1 MKTALRKALR
11 GFFKLS
17 RTERN
22 QGIKG
27 ACQFFTLT
35 FLTDKMIKKE
45 RSVCQQTR
53 ALLHKNFLRKWR
65 MKKESVLE
73 WALVLL
79 PGLALCLF
87 AEIFRAAHF
96 LEQPPQVLGRVDE
109 FNDSDLLLVAYTPV
123 TNVTQSIMDKVAA
136 VPFMKGRTILGI
148 PNEDAMDRVRPRN
161 DSEMVGIV
169 FNDTF
174 SYRLKF
180 SWGHRVPILREHFE
194 YSDHCWAF
202 RDEAFCLLSIY
213 WQRGFVAFQTA
224 INAAIIEVT
233 ANHSVMEELI
243 SAVGINMRT
252 PPFISKGE
260 TANEWFIFICIMY
273 FSPFVYVASLNITKE
288 RKKFKKLMT
297 GMGLQQSAFWLSWAL
312 VYAAFILVASMFM
325 TLVIKLFQ
333 MIILTGFMVVVTL
346 FTLYGLSLLALAF
359 LLCVLIRRPILTGM
373 VGCLFTV
380 FWGCLGFTTLYRQ
393 LPSSL
398 GWALCLF
405 SPFAFTAGVAQISH
419 QEYHVSGVVF
429 PDPSGESHA
438 MIVIFFLLAFDT
450 LLYLTLALYFE
461 HILPDENGQ
470 RHSPLFFLKSSF
482 WSQHKNPRREVFGGE
497 TNSELSCDD
506 SFEPVSPEFHGKE
519 AIRIR
524 NLKKEYEGKP
534 EKVEAL
540 QGICLDIYEGQLT
553 AILGHSGAGKSSL
566 LSILGGWSVCTE
578 GSATIYNTQLSE
590 IMNMEE
596 IRNCTG
602 FCPQFNIYFDFLTV
616 RENLRL
622 FAKIKGIPPKEVE
635 QEVKGVMLELDM
647 HNIQDVI
654 AGDLSGGQKRKLTFG
669 IAILGD
675 PQVLLLDEPTVGLD
689 PFSRHL
695 VWNFLKERKT
705 NHTILFSTQFM
716 DEADILADRKVFL
729 SNGKLRCAGSSSFLK
744 RKWGIGY
751 HLSLHRKERCNT
763 ERITSL
769 ITQHISDAKLTA
781 ESEEKLVYTLPL
793 ERTDKFPDLCRDLEN
808 SSDQG
813 IMNFGVSM
821 TTLSEVF
828 LNLKGRSAIDESDPG
843 VGGPAGIDVTP
854 DPGVESEVQQAL
866 RSLPEVKKATSSAA
880 LWRRQVCAVA
890 RLRFL
895 KLRNERKIF
904 LSLLVVFGI
913 ALIPTVC
920 EKIVYSV
927 FFHDHRWEFS
937 PGMYFLSLKQLP
949 QAPLTNLLII
959 NNTGSNI
966 EDVVQSLKRQNLVLE
981 VDDARNRNGSD
992 DPSYNGAIIVSGG
1005 HKDYR
1010 FSVACNTKRMNC
1022 FPVLIG
1028 IISNALLGIF
1038 NVTELIR
1045 TERSTFPPDYPR
1057 WAIGLMDFLLLFIV
1071 NCLSPFIGMSSV
1083 SDYKQKARA
1092 QLRISGLCPSA
1103 YWCGQALVD
1112 IPFYFGILV
1121 SIHLMYY
1128 IFFEFTIVLEFMFA
1142 LVVCVAGCAAC
1153 LVLLT
1158 YVISLLFPTGRKN
1171 NGFWSLSFFL
1181 ISLFMLIILGLT
1193 HSGSIVII
1201 CILLIPSC
1209 TSIFFLSYVIELSS
1223 MYHRRSE
1230 SQDSQESAIGEIFL
1244 LAVFIP
1250 YLQIII
1256 FLFIIRCLEMKY
1268 GKETMRKDPFFR
1280 ISPRRRKYR
1289 PNPEEPEEEDE
1300 DVQTERVKTAN
1311 ALAASSLDEP
1321 VVMASCLHKEYKQK
1335 KKRCFSARKTKTAIR
1350 NVSFCINKGE
1360 VLGLLGHNGA
1370 GKSTSI
1376 KMITGDAK
1384 PTAGVVVFSGSG
1396 TPQMQQEGD
1405 GFGRL
1410 GYCPQ
1415 EDALWP
1421 EITVR
1426 EHLDLYAAVKGL
1438 AKEEA
1443 ALSISRLADA
1453 LKLQDQ
1459 MALPTKALPEGA
1471 KRKLSFALSV
1481 LGSPA
1486 VLLLDEPTTG
1496 MDPEGQLQMW
1506 QAIQAIVKSTAR
1518 GALLTTHSMAEAEAV
1533 CDRVAIMVS
1542 GRLRCIGSVQHLK
1555 SKFGKD
1561 YLLEVK
1567 VKVLTQ
1573 VEPLHMEILKL
1584 FPQAAR
1590 QERYSFMMAY
1600 KLPIED
1606 VHPLSQT
1613 FSKLEAVK
1621 QTFDLEEYSLSQATL
1636 EQVFLEL
1643 SKEQELGNLDDDV
1656 DSTVRWKLLPQ
1667 EES

>member
-1 MKTALRKALR
+1 IRLQRRRR
-11 GFFKLS
+11 GFNPWEW
-17 RTERN
+17 T
-22 QGIKG
+22 
-27 ACQFFTLT
+27 
-35 FLTDKMIKKE
+35 M
-45 RSVCQQTR
+45 
-53 ALLHKNFLRKWR
+53 
-65 MKKESVLE
+65 VLF
-73 WALVLL
+73 

-87 AEIFRAAHF
+87 AELFRATHF

-109 FNDSDLLLVAYTPV
+109 FNDSDPVLVAYTPV

-136 VPFMKGRTILGI
+136 ADFMKGRTILGI

-180 SWGHRVPILREHFE
+180 SWGHRVPVVREHFE
-194 YSDHCWAF
+194 YSGKPLRTDCT
-202 RDEAFCLLSIY
+202 FCLLSIY
-213 WQRGFVAFQTA
+213 WQKGFVAFQTA

-233 ANHSVMEELI
+233 ANRSAMEELT
-243 SAVGINMRT
+243 SVVGINMRT

-260 TANEWFIFICIMY
+260 IINEWFIFICIVY

-297 GMGLQQSAFWLSWAL
+297 GMGLQQSAFWLSWVL
-312 VYAAFILVASMFM
+312 MYAGFISVVSVFM

-333 MIILTGFMVVVTL
+333 MIVLTGFMVVVTL
-346 FTLYGLSLLALAF
+346 FTLYGLSLVTLAF
-359 LLCVLIRRPILTGM
+359 LLCVLIKRPILTG
-373 VGCLFTV
+373 VVASLFTV
-380 FWGCLGFTTLYRQ
+380 FWGCLGFTALYRQ

-419 QEYHVSGVVF
+419 QEYHVSAVVF
-429 PDPSGESHA
+429 PDPSGESNT
-438 MIVIFFLLAFDT
+438 MIVVFFLLAFDT
-450 LLYLTLALYFE
+450 LLYLTLTLYFE

-470 RHSPLFFLKSSF
+470 RRSPLFFLKPSF
-482 WSQHKNPRREVFGGE
+482 WSRHKSTHREVFGNE
-497 TNSELSCDD
+497 MNSELSCGD
-506 SFEPVSPEFHGKE
+506 SFEPFHGKE
-519 AIRIR
+519 AISIIQSLTFRFH
-524 NLKKEYEGKP
+524 P
-534 EKVEAL
+534 ET
-540 QGICLDIYEGQLT
+540 GICLDVYEGQLT

-566 LSILGGWSVCTE
+566 LSILGGWSACTE

-590 IMNMEE
+590 IMDMEE

-622 FAKIKGIPPKEVE
+622 FAKIKGIPAKEVE
-635 QEVKGVMLELDM
+635 QEVKGIVMELDM
-647 HNIQDVI
+647 HDIQDVI
-654 AGDLSGGQKRKLTFG
+654 AKELSGGQKRKLTFG
-669 IAILGD
+669 IAVLGD
-675 PQVLLLDEPTVGLD
+675 PQVLLLDEPTAGLD

-705 NHTILFSTQFM
+705 NHTILFTTQFM

-729 SNGKLRCAGSSSFLK
+729 SNGKLRCAGSSLFLK
-744 RKWGIGY
+744 RKWGVGY
-751 HLSLHRKERCNT
+751 HLSLHRDERCNT

-781 ESEEKLVYTLPL
+781 ESEERLVYTLPL
-793 ERTDKFPDLCRDLEN
+793 ERTDRFPDLCRDLEN
-808 SSDQG
+808 SSHQG

-821 TTLSEVF
+821 TTLTEVF
-828 LNLKGRSAIDESDPG
+828 LNLKGRSAIDEPG
-843 VGGPAGIDVTP
+843 IKMCELGIKGATHLLRSP
-854 DPGVESEVQQAL
+854 L
-866 RSLPEVKKATSSAA
+866 RSLPGVETAASSAA

-904 LSLLVVFGI
+904 LLVVFGI

-920 EKIVYSV
+920 ERIVFSV
-927 FFHDHRWEFS
+927 LFRDHCWEFS
-937 PGMYFLSLKQLP
+937 PGMYFLSLEQLP
-949 QAPLTNLLII
+949 QAPLTDLLII
-959 NNTGSNI
+959 NNTGSSI
-966 EDVVQSLKRQNLVLE
+966 EDVVQSLKRQDLALE

-1005 HKDYR
+1005 HKVRLLPCTFLKRLSNQILFLNR
-1010 FSVACNTKRMNC
+1010 FYFK
-1022 FPVLIG
+1022 
-1028 IISNALLGIF
+1028 
-1038 NVTELIR
+1038 
-1045 TERSTFPPDYPR
+1045 
-1057 WAIGLMDFLLLFIV
+1057 WAIGILDFLLLLVV
-1071 NCLSPFIGMSSV
+1071 NCLSPYVGMSSV
-1083 SDYKQKARA
+1083 SDYKQKAQS
-1092 QLRISGLCPSA
+1092 QLWISGLCPSA

-1121 SIHLMYY
+1121 SVHLMYY
-1128 IFFEFTIVLEFMFA
+1128 IFLESTIVLEFLFA

-1153 LVLLT
+1153 LTLLT
-1158 YVISLLFPTGRKN
+1158 YVISFLFPTGRKN
-1171 NGFWSLSFFL
+1171 NGFWALSFFL
-1181 ISLFMLIILGLT
+1181 VMVVQLAFHFILMLFY
-1193 HSGSIVII
+1193 
-1201 CILLIPSC
+1201 
-1209 TSIFFLSYVIELSS
+1209 FL
-1223 MYHRRSE
+1223 
-1230 SQDSQESAIGEIFL
+1230 
-1244 LAVFIP
+1244 
-1250 YLQIII
+1250 
-1256 FLFIIRCLEMKY
+1256 C
-1268 GKETMRKDPFFR
+1268 R
-1280 ISPRRRKYR
+1280 ISPRRREYR

-1300 DVQTERVKTAN
+1300 DVHRERVKTAN
-1311 ALAASSLDEP
+1311 ALAASGSDEKP
-1321 VVMASCLHKEYKQK
+1321 VILASCLRKEYTQK
-1335 KKRCFSARKTKTAIR
+1335 RKRCFSARRTKTAVR

-1360 VLGLLGHNGA
+1360 VLGLLGHSGA
-1370 GKSTSI
+1370 GKSTSV
-1376 KMITGDAK
+1376 KMITGDTT
-1384 PTAGVVVFSGSG
+1384 PTAGVVLVRGVGGSG
-1396 TPQMQQEGD
+1396 GPGD
-1405 GFGRL
+1405 L

-1421 EITVR
+1421 SLTVR
-1426 EHLDLYAAVKGL
+1426 EHLDLYAAVRGL
-1438 AKEEA
+1438 AKDEA
-1443 ALSISRLADA
+1443 ALNA

-1471 KRKLSFALSV
+1471 KRKLSFALSI

-1486 VLLLDEPTTG
+1486 ALVVSGHPFS
-1496 MDPEGQLQMW
+1496 QMTFKVQTVPFPVSR
-1506 QAIQAIVKSTAR
+1506 QAIQAIVKSSAR

-1533 CDRVAIMVS
+1533 CDRVAVMVS
-1542 GRLRCIGSVQHLK
+1542 GRLRCIGSIQHLK

-1567 VKVLTQ
+1567 VKALTV
-1573 VEPLHMEILKL
+1573 VEPLHTEILKL

-1590 QERYSFMMAY
+1590 QERYSFVMAY

-1621 QTFDLEEYSLSQATL
+1621 QAFDLEEYSLSQATL

-1643 SKEQELGNLDDDV
+1643 SKEQELGNMDDDV
-1656 DSTVRWKLLPQ
+1656 DTTVRWKLLPQ

>member
-1 MKTALRKALR
+1 
-11 GFFKLS
+11 
-17 RTERN
+17 
-22 QGIKG
+22 
-27 ACQFFTLT
+27 
-35 FLTDKMIKKE
+35 MIKKE

-65 MKKESVLE
+65 MKKESVLV
-73 WALVLL
+73 WFTIYIFPYLL
-79 PGLALCLF
+79 
-87 AEIFRAAHF
+87 FRATHF

-109 FNDSDLLLVAYTPV
+109 FNDSDPVLVAYTPV

-136 VPFMKGRTILGI
+136 ADFMKGRTILGI

-180 SWGHRVPILREHFE
+180 SWGHRVPVVREHFE
-194 YSDHCWAF
+194 YSDHCWAL

-213 WQRGFVAFQTA
+213 WQKGFVAFQTA

-233 ANHSVMEELI
+233 NRSAMEELT
-243 SAVGINMRT
+243 SVVGINMRT

-260 TANEWFIFICIMY
+260 IINEWFIFICIVY

-297 GMGLQQSAFWLSWAL
+297 GMGLQQSAFWLSWVL
-312 VYAAFILVASMFM
+312 MYAGFISVVSVFM

-333 MIILTGFMVVVTL
+333 MIVLTGFMVVVTL
-346 FTLYGLSLLALAF
+346 FTLYGLSLVTLAF
-359 LLCVLIRRPILTGM
+359 LLCVLIKRPILTG
-373 VGCLFTV
+373 VVASLFTV
-380 FWGCLGFTTLYRQ
+380 FWGCLGFTALYRQ

-419 QEYHVSGVVF
+419 QEYHVSAVVF
-429 PDPSGESHA
+429 PDPSGESNT
-438 MIVIFFLLAFDT
+438 MIVVFFLLAFDT
-450 LLYLTLALYFE
+450 LLYLTLTLYFE

-470 RHSPLFFLKSSF
+470 RRSPLFFLKPSF
-482 WSQHKNPRREVFGGE
+482 WSRHKSTHREVFGNE
-497 TNSELSCDD
+497 MNSELSCGD
-506 SFEPVSPEFHGKE
+506 SFEPFHGKE
-519 AIRIR
+519 AISIIQSLTFRFH
-524 NLKKEYEGKP
+524 P
-534 EKVEAL
+534 ET
-540 QGICLDIYEGQLT
+540 GICLDVYEGQLT

-566 LSILGGWSVCTE
+566 LSILGGWSACTE

-590 IMNMEE
+590 IMDMEE

-622 FAKIKGIPPKEVE
+622 FAKIKGIPAKEVE
-635 QEVKGVMLELDM
+635 QEVKGIVMELDM
-647 HNIQDVI
+647 HDIQDVI
-654 AGDLSGGQKRKLTFG
+654 AKELSGGQKRKLTFG
-669 IAILGD
+669 IAVLGD
-675 PQVLLLDEPTVGLD
+675 PQVLLLDEPTAGLD

-705 NHTILFSTQFM
+705 NHTILFTTQFM

-729 SNGKLRCAGSSSFLK
+729 SNGKLRCAGSSLFLK
-744 RKWGIGY
+744 RKWGVGY
-751 HLSLHRKERCNT
+751 HLSLHRDERCNT

-781 ESEEKLVYTLPL
+781 ESEERLVYTLPL
-793 ERTDKFPDLCRDLEN
+793 ERTDRFPDLCRDLEN
-808 SSDQG
+808 SSHQG

-821 TTLSEVF
+821 TTLTEVF
-828 LNLKGRSAIDESDPG
+828 LNLKGRSAIDEPGIKMCHGLWGAQSDVP
-843 VGGPAGIDVTP
+843 
-854 DPGVESEVQQAL
+854 QAL
-866 RSLPEVKKATSSAA
+866 RSLPGVETAASSAA

-904 LSLLVVFGI
+904 LLVVFGI

-920 EKIVYSV
+920 ERIVFSV
-927 FFHDHRWEFS
+927 LFRDHCWEFS
-937 PGMYFLSLKQLP
+937 PGMYFLSLEQLP
-949 QAPLTNLLII
+949 QAPLTDLLII
-959 NNTGSNI
+959 NNTGSSI
-966 EDVVQSLKRQNLVLE
+966 EDVVQSLKRQDLALE

-1005 HKDYR
+1005 HKVRLLPCTFLKRLSNQILFLNR
-1010 FSVACNTKRMNC
+1010 FY
-1022 FPVLIG
+1022 
-1028 IISNALLGIF
+1028 F
-1038 NVTELIR
+1038 NLQ
-1045 TERSTFPPDYPR
+1045 DDPR
-1057 WAIGLMDFLLLFIV
+1057 WAIGILDFLLLLVV
-1071 NCLSPFIGMSSV
+1071 NCLSPYVGMSSV
-1083 SDYKQKARA
+1083 SDYKQKAQS
-1092 QLRISGLCPSA
+1092 QLWISGLCPSA

-1121 SIHLMYY
+1121 SVHLMYY
-1128 IFFEFTIVLEFMFA
+1128 IFLESTIVLEFLFA
-1142 LVVCVAGCAAC
+1142 LVSDHVPPNSPDTIIESKQNNSCSLTL
-1153 LVLLT
+1153 LVVQLAFHFILM
-1158 YVISLLFPTGRKN
+1158 LFY
-1171 NGFWSLSFFL
+1171 FL
-1181 ISLFMLIILGLT
+1181 
-1193 HSGSIVII
+1193 
-1201 CILLIPSC
+1201 C
-1209 TSIFFLSYVIELSS
+1209 
-1223 MYHRRSE
+1223 
-1230 SQDSQESAIGEIFL
+1230 
-1244 LAVFIP
+1244 
-1250 YLQIII
+1250 
-1256 FLFIIRCLEMKY
+1256 
-1268 GKETMRKDPFFR
+1268 R
-1280 ISPRRRKYR
+1280 ISPRRREYR

-1300 DVQTERVKTAN
+1300 DVHRERVKTAN
-1311 ALAASSLDEP
+1311 ALAASGSDEKP
-1321 VVMASCLHKEYKQK
+1321 VILASCLRKEYTQK
-1335 KKRCFSARKTKTAIR
+1335 RKRCFSARRTKTAVR

-1360 VLGLLGHNGA
+1360 VLGLLGHSGA
-1370 GKSTSI
+1370 GKSTSV
-1376 KMITGDAK
+1376 KMITGDTT
-1384 PTAGVVVFSGSG
+1384 PTAGVVPRQAGG
-1396 TPQMQQEGD
+1396 GPGD
-1405 GFGRL
+1405 L

-1421 EITVR
+1421 SLTVR
-1426 EHLDLYAAVKGL
+1426 EHLDLYAAVRGL
-1438 AKEEA
+1438 AKDEA
-1443 ALSISRLADA
+1443 ALSVSRLADA

-1471 KRKLSFALSV
+1471 KRKLSFALSI

-1486 VLLLDEPTTG
+1486 VLFPQG
-1496 MDPEGQLQMW
+1496 R
-1506 QAIQAIVKSTAR
+1506 QAIQAIVKSSAR

-1533 CDRVAIMVS
+1533 CDRVAVMVS
-1542 GRLRCIGSVQHLK
+1542 GRLRCIGSIQHLK

-1567 VKVLTQ
+1567 VKALTV
-1573 VEPLHMEILKL
+1573 VEPLHTEILKL

-1590 QERYSFMMAY
+1590 QERYSFVMAY

-1621 QTFDLEEYSLSQATL
+1621 QAFDLEEYSLSQATL

-1643 SKEQELGNLDDDV
+1643 SKEQELGNMDDDV
-1656 DSTVRWKLLPQ
+1656 DTTVRWKLLPQ

>member
-1 MKTALRKALR
+1 
-11 GFFKLS
+11 
-17 RTERN
+17 
-22 QGIKG
+22 
-27 ACQFFTLT
+27 
-35 FLTDKMIKKE
+35 MIKKE
-45 RSVCQQTR
+45 RSVCQQTW

-65 MKKESVLE
+65 MKKESE
-73 WALVLL
+73 WAMVLFL
-79 PGLALCLF
+79 GLALCLF
-87 AEIFRAAHF
+87 AELFRATHF

-109 FNDSDLLLVAYTPV
+109 FNDSDLVLVAYTPV

-136 VPFMKGRTILGI
+136 AAFMKGVLFRGPGFII
-148 PNEDAMDRVRPRN
+148 IN

-194 YSDHCWAF
+194 YSDHCWAL

-213 WQRGFVAFQTA
+213 WKNGFVAFQTA

-233 ANHSVMEELI
+233 TNHSVMEELI
-243 SAVGINMRT
+243 SVVGINMRT

-260 TANEWFIFICIMY
+260 SINEWFIFICIVY

-297 GMGLQQSAFWLSWAL
+297 AMGLQQSAFWLSWAL
-312 VYAAFILVASMFM
+312 MYAGFVFVVSIFM

-333 MIILTGFMVVVTL
+333 MVILTGFVVLVSL
-346 FTLYGLSLLALAF
+346 FTLYGLSLVTLAF
-359 LLCVLIRRPILTGM
+359 LLCVLIKRPILTGV
-373 VGCLFTV
+373 VGSLFTV
-380 FWGCLGFTTLYRQ
+380 FWGCLGFTSLYRQ
-393 LPSSL
+393 IPSSL

-429 PDPSGESHA
+429 PDPSGESYT

-450 LLYLTLALYFE
+450 LLYLTLTLYFE

-482 WSQHKNPRREVFGGE
+482 WSQHKNTHHEVFGNE
-497 TNSELSCDD
+497 MNSELSCDD

-524 NLKKEYEGKP
+524 NLRKEYKGKP

-540 QGICLDIYEGQLT
+540 QGICLDVYEGQLT

-566 LSILGGWSVCTE
+566 LSILGGWSACTE

-590 IMNMEE
+590 IINMEE
-596 IRNCTG
+596 IRNYTG

-635 QEVKGVMLELDM
+635 QEVKGIMMELDM

-654 AGDLSGGQKRKLTFG
+654 AKELSGGQKRKLTFG

-675 PQVLLLDEPTVGLD
+675 PQVLLLDEPTAGLD

-729 SNGKLRCAGSSSFLK
+729 SNGKLRCAGSSLFLK

-751 HLSLHRKERCNT
+751 HLSLHRNERCNT

-781 ESEEKLVYTLPL
+781 ENEEKLVYTLPL

-821 TTLSEVF
+821 TTLNEVF
-828 LNLKGRSAIDESDPG
+828 LNLKGRSAIN
-843 VGGPAGIDVTP
+843 GPA
-854 DPGVESEVQQAL
+854 QRAL
-866 RSLPEVKKATSSAA
+866 GAASSAA

-904 LSLLVVFGI
+904 LLVVFGI

-927 FFHDHRWEFS
+927 YFHDHRWEFS
-937 PGMYFLSLKQLP
+937 PGMYFLSLEQLP
-949 QAPLTNLLII
+949 QPPLTNLLII
-959 NNTGSNI
+959 NNTGERI
-966 EDVVQSLKRQNLVLE
+966 EDAVQSLKHQNLVLE

-1005 HKDYR
+1005 HRDYR

-1028 IISNALLGIF
+1028 IVSNALLGIF
-1038 NVTELIR
+1038 NVTELIK
-1045 TERSTFPPDYPR
+1045 TERSTFPPDNPR
-1057 WAIGLMDFLLLFIV
+1057 WGMGLLDFLLLLVV
-1071 NCLSPFIGMSSV
+1071 NCLSPYIGMSSV
-1083 SDYKQKARA
+1083 SDYKQKAQS

-1112 IPFYFGILV
+1112 IPFYFGILLWDLG
-1121 SIHLMYY
+1121 SYPLP
-1128 IFFEFTIVLEFMFA
+1128 
-1142 LVVCVAGCAAC
+1142 VVCVAGCAAC
-1153 LVLLT
+1153 LILLT
-1158 YVISLLFPTGRKN
+1158 YVISFLFPRGRKN

-1181 ISLFMLIILGLT
+1181 VISHFNFDKHLKLFLCLAPPFPVT
-1193 HSGSIVII
+1193 EDCREDVI
-1201 CILLIPSC
+1201 
-1209 TSIFFLSYVIELSS
+1209 FY
-1223 MYHRRSE
+1223 
-1230 SQDSQESAIGEIFL
+1230 
-1244 LAVFIP
+1244 P
-1250 YLQIII
+1250 YLQIIV

-1280 ISPRRRKYR
+1280 ISPSRGEYR

-1300 DVQTERVKTAN
+1300 DVQMERVKTAN
-1311 ALAASSLDEP
+1311 ALTASSLDEKP
-1321 VVMASCLHKEYKQK
+1321 VIMASCLHKEYKQE
-1335 KKRCFSARKTKTAIR
+1335 KKRCFSARKTKTAVR

-1370 GKSTSI
+1370 GKSTCI
-1376 KMITGDAK
+1376 KMITGDTK
-1384 PTAGVVVFSGSG
+1384 PTAGVVRGVGGSG
-1396 TPQMQQEGD
+1396 
-1405 GFGRL
+1405 GFRHL

-1415 EDALWP
+1415 EDVLWP
-1421 EITVR
+1421 DLTVR
-1426 EHLDLYAAVKGL
+1426 EHLDLYSAVKGL
-1438 AKEEA
+1438 TKEEA
-1443 ALSISRLADA
+1443 ALSVSRLADA

-1459 MALPTKALPEGA
+1459 MALPAKALPEGA

-1486 VLLLDEPTTG
+1486 LLLLDEPTTG

-1506 QAIQAIVKSTAR
+1506 QAIQAIVKSSAR

-1533 CDRVAIMVS
+1533 CDRVAVMVS

-1567 VKVLTQ
+1567 VKALTL
-1573 VEPLHMEILKL
+1573 VEPLHTEILKL

-1590 QERYSFMMAY
+1590 QERMGRGSPAACRLQTGCGGATRKEEGLPRCPAVKSLPAMWALIPVRKIPGGGNGNPLQYSCLGNPMDRGVQRAT
-1600 KLPIED
+1600 
-1606 VHPLSQT
+1606 VHGVAKSQT
-1613 FSKLEAVK
+1613 
-1621 QTFDLEEYSLSQATL
+1621 
-1636 EQVFLEL
+1636 
-1643 SKEQELGNLDDDV
+1643 
-1656 DSTVRWKLLPQ
+1656 
-1667 EES
+1667 

>member
-1 MKTALRKALR
+1 
-11 GFFKLS
+11 
-17 RTERN
+17 
-22 QGIKG
+22 
-27 ACQFFTLT
+27 
-35 FLTDKMIKKE
+35 MIKKE
-45 RSVCQQTR
+45 RSVCQQTQ

-65 MKKESVLE
+65 MKKKSLLE
-73 WALVLL
+73 WAMVLL
-79 PGLALCLF
+79 PGLALCLLTEF
-87 AEIFRAAHF
+87 FRAMHF

-109 FNDSDLLLVAYTPV
+109 FNDSDPVLVAYTPV
-123 TNVTQSIMDKVAA
+123 TNVTRSIMDKVAA
-136 VPFMKGRTILGI
+136 ASYMKGVTILGI
-148 PNEDAMDRVRPRN
+148 PSEDSMDRVGPRN
-161 DSEMVGIV
+161 NSEMVGIV

-180 SWGHRVPILREHFE
+180 SWGHRVPIVRENFE
-194 YSDHCWAF
+194 YSDHCLALE
-202 RDEAFCLLSIY
+202 DEAFCLLSTY
-213 WQRGFVAFQTA
+213 WESGFVAFQTA

-233 ANHSVMEELI
+233 TNHSVMEELT
-243 SAVGINMRT
+243 SVVGINMRT

-260 TANEWFIFICIMY
+260 IVNEWFIFICIIY

-297 GMGLQQSAFWLSWAL
+297 GMGLRQSAFWLSWAL
-312 VYAAFILVASMFM
+312 MYAGFVFIASIFM
-325 TLVIKLFQ
+325 SLVIKLFQ
-333 MIILTGFMVVVTL
+333 MIILTGFMVLVTL
-346 FTLYGLSLLALAF
+346 FTLYGLSLIALAF
-359 LLCVLIRRPILTGM
+359 LLCVLIKRPILTG
-373 VGCLFTV
+373 VAGSLVTV
-380 FWGCLGFTTLYRQ
+380 FWGCLGFTALYSP

-405 SPFAFTAGVAQISH
+405 SPFAFTAGMAQISH
-419 QEYHVSGVVF
+419 QEYHMSAVVF
-429 PDPSGESHA
+429 PDPSGESYT

-450 LLYLTLALYFE
+450 LLYLTFTLYFE
-461 HILPDENGQ
+461 HVLPDENGQ

-482 WSQHKNPRREVFGGE
+482 WSQHKNTHREVFGNE
-497 TNSELSCDD
+497 MDSELSCDD

-524 NLKKEYEGKP
+524 NLKKEYKGKH

-566 LSILGGWSVCTE
+566 LSILSGWSVCAE

-596 IRNCTG
+596 IRNYIG

-622 FAKIKGIPPKEVE
+622 FAKIKGIPPKAVE
-635 QEVKGVMLELDM
+635 QEVKGVMMELDM

-654 AGDLSGGQKRKLTFG
+654 AKDLSGGQKRKLTFG

-675 PQVLLLDEPTVGLD
+675 PQALLLDEPTAGLD

-695 VWNFLKERKT
+695 IWNFLKERKT
-705 NHTILFSTQFM
+705 NHTIVFSTQFM

-729 SNGKLRCAGSSSFLK
+729 SNGKLRCAGSSLFLK

-751 HLSLHRKERCNT
+751 HLSLHRNERCNT

-781 ESEEKLVYTLPL
+781 ESEEKLVYALPL

-828 LNLKGRSAIDESDPG
+828 LNLKGRSAIDEPDPG
-843 VGGPAGIDVTP
+843 VGGPAGINVSP
-854 DPGVESEVQQAL
+854 GSGVESEVQQTLCA
-866 RSLPEVKKATSSAA
+866 LPEARRAGSSAA

-895 KLRNERKIF
+895 KLRSERKIF

-913 ALIPTVC
+913 ALIPTIF
-920 EKIVYSV
+920 EKIMYSV
-927 FFHDHRWEFS
+927 FFHDDRWEFS
-937 PGMYFLSLKQLP
+937 PGMYFLSLEQLP
-949 QAPLTNLLII
+949 QTPLTNLLII
-959 NNTGSNI
+959 NNTGSDI
-966 EDVVQSLKRQNLVLE
+966 EDVVQSLKRQGLVLE
-981 VDDARNRNGSD
+981 LDDAGNRNGSD
-992 DPSYNGAIIVSGG
+992 DPSYNGAVIVSGG
-1005 HKDYR
+1005 HEDYR
-1010 FSVACNTKRMNC
+1010 FSVVCNTKRMNC

-1028 IISNALLGIF
+1028 IVSNALLGIF
-1038 NVTELIR
+1038 NVTELIK
-1045 TERSTFPPDYPR
+1045 TESSTFPLDDPR
-1057 WAIGLMDFLLLFIV
+1057 WAIGILDFLLLLVV
-1071 NCLSPFIGMSSV
+1071 NCLSPYIGMSSV
-1083 SDYKQKARA
+1083 SDYKQKAQS

-1112 IPFYFGILV
+1112 ISFYFGILFL
-1121 SIHLMYY
+1121 IHLMYC
-1128 IFFEFTIVLEFMFA
+1128 IFLEFTIVLEFVFA
-1142 LVVCVAGCAAC
+1142 LAVCVAGCAAC
-1153 LVLLT
+1153 LILLT
-1158 YVISLLFPTGRKN
+1158 YVISFLFPVGRKT

-1181 ISLFMLIILGLT
+1181 ISLFMLILLGLT
-1193 HSGSIVII
+1193 HSENIIII
-1201 CILLIPSC
+1201 CIILIPSC
-1209 TSIFFLSYVIELSS
+1209 TSIFFLSEMIEL
-1223 MYHRRSE
+1223 YRRRSR
-1230 SQDSQESAIGEIFL
+1230 SQDSERSGIGEIIL
-1244 LAVFIP
+1244 LTIFIP
-1250 YLQIII
+1250 YLQMII

-1280 ISPRRRKYR
+1280 ISPRRREYR

-1300 DVQTERVKTAN
+1300 DVQAERVKTAN
-1311 ALAASSLDEP
+1311 ALTASNLDEKP
-1321 VVMASCLHKEYKQK
+1321 VIMASCLHKKYKQK
-1335 KKRCFSARKTKTAIR
+1335 KKRCFSARKTKTAVR

-1376 KMITGDAK
+1376 KMITGDTK

-1396 TPQMQQEGD
+1396 TAQMQQAGD

-1421 EITVR
+1421 DLTVR

-1443 ALSISRLADA
+1443 ALSVSRLADT

-1459 MALPTKALPEGA
+1459 MALPAKALPEGA

-1496 MDPEGQLQMW
+1496 LDPEGQLHMW
-1506 QAIQAIVKSTAR
+1506 QAIQAIVKNTAR
-1518 GALLTTHSMAEAEAV
+1518 SALLTTHSMAEAEAV

-1567 VKVLTQ
+1567 VKALTR

-1590 QERYSFMMAY
+1590 QERYSFVMAY

-1636 EQVFLEL
+1636 EQVFLEF
-1643 SKEQELGNLDDDV
+1643 SKEQELGNLDDDI
-1656 DSTVRWKLLPQ
+1656 DTTVRWKLLPQ

>member
-1 MKTALRKALR
+1 
-11 GFFKLS
+11 
-17 RTERN
+17 
-22 QGIKG
+22 
-27 ACQFFTLT
+27 
-35 FLTDKMIKKE
+35 MIKKE
-45 RSVCQQTR
+45 RSVCQQTL

-65 MKKESVLE
+65 MKKESTLE
-73 WALVLL
+73 WTMVLF
-79 PGLALCLF
+79 PGLALCLL
-87 AEIFRAAHF
+87 AELFRATHF

-109 FNDSDLLLVAYTPV
+109 FNDSDPVLVAYTPV
-123 TNVTQSIMDKVAA
+123 TNVTQNIMDKVAA
-136 VPFMKGRTILGI
+136 AAFMKGRTILGI

-194 YSDHCWAF
+194 YSDHCWAL
-202 RDEAFCLLSIY
+202 RDEGFCLLSIY
-213 WQRGFVAFQTA
+213 WQNGFVAFQTA

-233 ANHSVMEELI
+233 TNHSVMEELI
-243 SAVGINMRT
+243 SVVGINMRT

-260 TANEWFIFICIMY
+260 SINEWFIFICIVY

-312 VYAAFILVASMFM
+312 MYAGFVFVVSLFM

-333 MIILTGFMVVVTL
+333 MVILTGFVVVVSL
-346 FTLYGLSLLALAF
+346 FTLYGLSLITLAF
-359 LLCVLIRRPILTGM
+359 LLCVLIKRPILTGV
-373 VGCLFTV
+373 VGSLFTV
-380 FWGCLGFTTLYRQ
+380 FWGCLGFTVLYRQ

-429 PDPSGESHA
+429 PDPSGESYT

-450 LLYLTLALYFE
+450 LLYLTLTLYFE
-461 HILPDENGQ
+461 HVLPDENGQ

-482 WSQHKNPRREVFGGE
+482 WSQHKNTHREVFGNE
-497 TNSELSCDD
+497 MNSELSCDD

-524 NLKKEYEGKP
+524 NLRKEYKGKP

-540 QGICLDIYEGQLT
+540 QGICLDVYEGQLT

-566 LSILGGWSVCTE
+566 LSILGGWSACTE

-596 IRNCTG
+596 IRNYTG

-635 QEVKGVMLELDM
+635 QEVKGITMELDM

-654 AGDLSGGQKRKLTFG
+654 AKELSGGQKRKLTFG

-675 PQVLLLDEPTVGLD
+675 PQVLLLDEPTAGLD
-689 PFSRHL
+689 PFSRHFM
-695 VWNFLKERKT
+695 WNFLKERKN

-729 SNGKLRCAGSSSFLK
+729 SNGKLTCAGSSLFLK

-751 HLSLHRKERCNT
+751 HLSLHRNERCNT

-821 TTLSEVF
+821 TTLNEVF
-828 LNLKGRSAIDESDPG
+828 LNLKGRSAINGPDPG
-843 VGGPAGIDVTP
+843 VGGPAEIDVTR
-854 DPGVESEVQQAL
+854 DPGAESEAQQAL
-866 RSLPEVKKATSSAA
+866 RSLPEVKQAASSAA
-880 LWRRQVCAVA
+880 LWRRQACAVA

-895 KLRNERKIF
+895 RLRNERKIF

-913 ALIPTVC
+913 ALIPTIC

-927 FFHDHRWEFS
+927 YFRDHRWEFS
-937 PGMYFLSLKQLP
+937 PGMYFLSLEQLP

-959 NNTGSNI
+959 NNTGSSI
-966 EDVVQSLKRQNLVLE
+966 EDVVQSLEHRNLALE

-992 DPSYNGAIIVSGG
+992 DPSYNGAVIVSGG
-1005 HKDYR
+1005 HRDYR

-1028 IISNALLGIF
+1028 IVSNALLGIF
-1038 NVTELIR
+1038 NVTEVIK
-1045 TERSTFPPDYPR
+1045 TERSTFPPDHPR
-1057 WAIGLMDFLLLFIV
+1057 WGMGLLDFLLLLIV
-1071 NCLSPFIGMSSV
+1071 NCLSPYIGMSSV
-1083 SDYKQKARA
+1083 SDYK
-1092 QLRISGLCPSA
+1092 
-1103 YWCGQALVD
+1103 
-1112 IPFYFGILV
+1112 
-1121 SIHLMYY
+1121 
-1128 IFFEFTIVLEFMFA
+1128 
-1142 LVVCVAGCAAC
+1142 
-1153 LVLLT
+1153 
-1158 YVISLLFPTGRKN
+1158 
-1171 NGFWSLSFFL
+1171 
-1181 ISLFMLIILGLT
+1181 
-1193 HSGSIVII
+1193 
-1201 CILLIPSC
+1201 
-1209 TSIFFLSYVIELSS
+1209 LSS

-1230 SQDSQESAIGEIFL
+1230 SQDSEKSAIGEMIL
-1244 LAVFIP
+1244 PIFIP
-1250 YLQIII
+1250 YLQIIV

-1280 ISPRRRKYR
+1280 ISPRRREYR

-1311 ALAASSLDEP
+1311 ALTASSLDEKP
-1321 VVMASCLHKEYKQK
+1321 VIMASCLHKEYKQK

-1370 GKSTSI
+1370 GKSTCI
-1376 KMITGDAK
+1376 KMITGDTK
-1384 PTAGVVVFSGSG
+1384 PTAGVVVFRDSGTLPTRQAGSG
-1396 TPQMQQEGD
+1396 
-1405 GFGRL
+1405 FRHL

-1415 EDALWP
+1415 EDVLWP
-1421 EITVR
+1421 DLMVR
-1426 EHLDLYAAVKGL
+1426 EHLDLYSAVKGL
-1438 AKEEA
+1438 TKEEA

-1459 MALPTKALPEGA
+1459 MALPAKALPEGA

-1506 QAIQAIVKSTAR
+1506 QAIQAIVKSSAR

-1567 VKVLTQ
+1567 VKALTL

-1590 QERYSFMMAY
+1590 QERYSFVMTY

-1621 QTFDLEEYSLSQATL
+1621 QTFNLEEYSLSQATL
-1636 EQVFLEL
+1636 QQVFLEL
-1643 SKEQELGNLDDDV
+1643 SKEQELGNLDDAV
-1656 DSTVRWKLLPQ
+1656 DTTVRWKLLPQ
-1667 EES
+1667 EGS